1 MRRVNKDELIDLAG
15 NPDFISGIYNYCD
28 RWCERCPF
36 TSRCLLY
43 ATENEEPDDPASRD
57 IRNAEFWQKVESI
70 FEQTREMIITWAEE
84 NDIDL
89 SSAALASGNADTR
102 DEPLDAEEHELA
114 VAAKNYAASV
124 DEWFTEETVEVL
136 GVDDRT
142 GVGIDSQN
150 EEMISDATEVIRWYQ
165 YQIAVKTVRAL
176 ISLGDETEE
185 DAEEIAN
192 DSDGSIKVALIG
204 IARSISAW
212 RTLQLLGQDKAR
224 SINPLL

>member
-1 MRRVNKDELIDLAG
+1 M
-15 NPDFISGIYNYCD
+15 
-28 RWCERCPF
+28 
-36 TSRCLLY
+36 
-43 ATENEEPDDPASRD
+43 
-57 IRNAEFWQKVESI
+57 
-70 FEQTREMIITWAEE
+70 
-84 NDIDL
+84 
-89 SSAALASGNADTR
+89 
-102 DEPLDAEEHELA
+102 
-114 VAAKNYAASV
+114 
-124 DEWFTEETVEVL
+124 
-136 GVDDRT
+136 DDRT

-224 SINPLL
+224 SIKSPAFLPGTFAARHGRGFSQSERLHQTWL